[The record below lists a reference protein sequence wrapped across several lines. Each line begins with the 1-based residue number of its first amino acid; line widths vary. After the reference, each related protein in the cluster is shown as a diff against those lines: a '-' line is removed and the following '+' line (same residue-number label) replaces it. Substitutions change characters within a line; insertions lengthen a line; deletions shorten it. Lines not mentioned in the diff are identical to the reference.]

1 MLIAVFVVV
10 VGLALLVWGA
20 DRFVDGAVAAARN
33 LGVSPLVAGLILVGF
48 GTSAPEMVV
57 SAMAAWGGNTGIS
70 IGNAV
75 GSNITNIALVIGAAA
90 LMRPLTIHSRLLR
103 RELPILIAAML
114 VALAMLADGDLG
126 RLDGL
131 VLLCGFAMVVYW
143 MLRAARAPG
152 TAAAGDGD
160 ALAVEFAGEL
170 SAGSMSTARA
180 LAWTAAGLVVL
191 LVSSRMLVWGAVEIA
206 QLFGVSDLIIGLT
219 VVAVGTSLPE
229 LAATVSAAL
238 KGEDDIAIGNVVGS
252 NTFNILAVLGLP
264 GLIGPG
270 PFAPEVLSRDFP
282 VMIALTVAF
291 VVMAYGFRGEG
302 RVNRIEGA
310 LLLGAFVGY
319 LGWLG
324 VG

>member
-191 LVSSRMLVWGAVEIA
+191 LVSSRRLVWGAVEIA

-291 VVMAYGFRGEG
+291 VAMAYGFRGEG
-302 RVNRIEGA
+302 RVNRIDGA